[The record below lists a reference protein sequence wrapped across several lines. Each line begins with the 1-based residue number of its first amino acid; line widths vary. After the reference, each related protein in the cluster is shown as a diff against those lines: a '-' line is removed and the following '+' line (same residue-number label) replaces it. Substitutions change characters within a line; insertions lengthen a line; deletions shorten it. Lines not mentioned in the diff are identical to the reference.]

1 MSDQRP
7 SDRFGVD
14 EGKAPGVGPVGASRP
29 LAGGKPERPEERAA
43 ATTNSLAAIGFEAE
57 FAVVINGEQVKP
69 EDVFKSPA
77 NIVRAPMMHRQG
89 KSYHLPTG
97 GAIYFDT
104 GVIEIATSMIEIER
118 GCAAR
123 AGRQLWESVDYL
135 RGELDAWEHAHGQ
148 DVHLHGFSAHYN
160 VSFDLPQHA
169 LRPWRTVDRLAVLL
183 AHVIPVPV
191 MLLATNRRSSGIG
204 LRPRGNRIELTVD
217 FTPDPALMI
226 AAGTFIVAVARE
238 VMKWPS
244 YSLRRLKGLEHE
256 LPVVRGFHMH
266 KHTTRRGWVARHD
279 SFPENPFTSNVD
291 EVKWVT
297 TGDETLSLREIG
309 RRVVEYFRPSI
320 EQMADQRSLDLIEGV
335 VLGRAPSLLEL
346 EDRPPTYESVGRLVR
361 WNRMFPE
368 RMLSRS
374 RYEEVI
380 MRAVRGEVLNIGGE
394 RLRPTGMRGW
404 GQVVFRCDRD
414 GSRRV
419 LSLDQLLEHLP
430 RWRTQS

>member
-1 MSDQRP
+1 MSDPTKSQ
-7 SDRFGVD
+7 
-14 EGKAPGVGPVGASRP
+14 GPDAGRVGASAGP
-29 LAGGKPERPEERAA
+29 LKPERRESGGGA
-43 ATTNSLAAIGFEAE
+43 NSLAAIGFEAE

-104 GVIEIATSMIEIER
+104 GVIEIATSMIEIDQ

-123 AGRQLWESVDYL
+123 AGRQLWESVEYL

-148 DVHLHGFSAHYN
+148 DIHLHGFSAHYN
-160 VSFDLPQHA
+160 VSFDLPEHA
-169 LRPWRTVDRLAVLL
+169 LRPYRSVDRLAILL
-183 AHVIPVPV
+183 AHIIPFPV

-244 YSLRRLKGLEHE
+244 YSLRRLNGLERE
-256 LPVVRGFHMH
+256 IPVVRGFHTH

-279 SFPENPFTSNVD
+279 SFPENPFASDVD
-291 EVKWVT
+291 DPKWET
-297 TGDETLSLREIG
+297 TGGETLSLREMA

-320 EQMADQRSLDLIEGV
+320 EAMADQRSLDLIDGV
-335 VLGRAPSLLEL
+335 VNGRAPSLLEL
-346 EDRPPTYESVGRLVR
+346 EDRPPTYESIGRLVR

-380 MRAVRGEVLNIGGE
+380 MRAVRREVLNVGGE

-404 GQVVFRCDRD
+404 GQVVFCCERD